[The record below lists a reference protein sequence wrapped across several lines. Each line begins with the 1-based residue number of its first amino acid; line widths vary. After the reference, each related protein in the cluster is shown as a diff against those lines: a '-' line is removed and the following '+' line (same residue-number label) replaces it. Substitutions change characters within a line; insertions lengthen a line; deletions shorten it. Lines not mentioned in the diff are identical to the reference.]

1 MSLNQRPGS
10 TPAVCVTVCVTKSEH
25 EAADRPMPSAW
36 PLQPLQLTARRPAL
50 PWRYRSLAL
59 TLQTVLGLT
68 AAALLSAC
76 QKPSDSP
83 ASSPTPAVAASAS
96 PTASA
101 SLVSQSDQLLARYR
115 QMIVLMDG
123 ESALKAS
130 EREAVRSVGLL
141 LFHDMQDSL
150 QTLVATATAQGQD
163 PAGLAA
169 LSQLLDRI
177 ETEPSWFDADRLAFK
192 EFLTQLEQTFS
203 TSQSISGLK
212 LAKRAH
218 EDLAVLAEVEQAY
231 AQELRDTFGRF
242 AQRGIT
248 LKREKWTDYVAK
260 LKTIYTREGI
270 LKDYATILP
279 DLSARP
285 SDVSNT
291 AASTTSPAATVS
303 TADAPADTPAAAASG
318 SSGSAADR
326 STAATP
332 AATTRGPSKEERE
345 LFGRALPPKTVL
357 LTFDDGPHPRYTDE
371 ILEIL
376 KRYQAPAVFF
386 ELGRNLGSVDA
397 KGQIKPGPGVQVA
410 KRVLAA
416 GHPIA
421 NHSFTHGVMSKFQL
435 DQVKQEASQTEALLD
450 AAGRAGQP
458 LFRFPYGARTDNALG
473 VIEGLKLR
481 SMMWNVDSLDWSD
494 PIPKSIAAR
503 VMNEL
508 SKQQRGIVLFHDI
521 HARTVE
527 ALPLVLDQLKAE
539 GYRFATWKDGRIEP
553 LAAATAESPA
563 PDLAGANLYRD
574 SYALVIGIDQYQ
586 RWPRLQ
592 HAVRD
597 AQAIRDTLQS
607 QFGFRAENITT
618 LTDGDATRA
627 NILRALN
634 GLARDKAGQPRLKRD
649 DRVFV
654 FFAGHGS
661 TRRLPSGRDVG
672 YIIPVDSSTD
682 DLQTDAIAMPQLQEL
697 GEALP
702 AKHAF
707 FVIDA
712 CYSGLGLTRGAAP
725 GSNNFIRDNARR
737 LGRQMMTA
745 GGADQQV
752 ADDGPGGHSVFTWTL
767 LQALSGKADLNGD
780 GLITATELAAY
791 VAPAV
796 SAIAHQTPAFGSLP
810 GSEGG
815 EFIFELASAP
825 EQALSTT
832 SAQLDV
838 QASALAKRADDARNA
853 QLQPMASAS
862 AVPGVTAPAAAGS
875 AAAVQVTVKG
885 LDGKDTAIAT
895 SATAAPVSARVA
907 AQRANDRGLQLYK
920 ERRYDE
926 AEAAFTEALKLQP
939 KFALAANNLGFIYFK
954 RNKPAE
960 AARWYRRAI
969 EMDGSRALA
978 HLNLGDA
985 LLLAGEDKEAQAAY
999 ASFIELSPSHPR
1011 VAELK
1016 AWLAQPD
1023 AAHRPQPPR

>member
-1 MSLNQRPGS
+1 MSLNQRPGAA
-10 TPAVCVTVCVTKSEH
+10 PAVCAMKSEH
-25 EAADRPMPSAW
+25 EALERPPLRAPHRPGGRWPS
-36 PLQPLQLTARRPAL
+36 RPFSH
-50 PWRYRSLAL
+50 PLAL
-59 TLQTVLGLT
+59 TLQTVLGLA
-68 AAALLSAC
+68 AAALMTAC
-76 QKPSDSP
+76 QKPADSS

-101 SLVSQSDQLLARYR
+101 TLASQSDQLLARYR

-123 ESALKAS
+123 EAALKAS

-177 ETEPSWFDADRLAFK
+177 ETEPGWFDADRLAFK
-192 EFLTQLEQTFS
+192 EFLTQLEQNFS

-285 SDVSNT
+285 SDSSH
-291 AASTTSPAATVS
+291 ASTSPAS
-303 TADAPADTPAAAASG
+303 TATAADTGAEGSSAAAS
-318 SSGSAADR
+318 APA
-326 STAATP
+326 TAPAT
-332 AATTRGPSKEERE
+332 ATTTRGPSKEERE

-397 KGQIKPGPGVQVA
+397 KGQIKPGPGLQVA

-421 NHSFTHGVMSKFQL
+421 NHSFTHGVMSKLQL
-435 DQVKQEASQTEALLD
+435 EQVKQEASQTEALLD
-450 AAGRAGQP
+450 ATGRAGQP

-553 LAAATAESPA
+553 VVTAAADTPSQ
-563 PDLAGANLYRD
+563 DLAGANLYRD

-618 LTDGDATRA
+618 LTDADATRA

-853 QLQPMASAS
+853 QLQPMAAAS
-862 AVPGVTAPAAAGS
+862 AAPGAAMPPATAGS

-939 KFALAANNLGFIYFK
+939 KFALAANNLGFIYYK

>member
-1 MSLNQRPGS
+1 M
-10 TPAVCVTVCVTKSEH
+10 
-25 EAADRPMPSAW
+25 
-36 PLQPLQLTARRPAL
+36 TA
-50 PWRYRSLAL
+50 
-59 TLQTVLGLT
+59 LT
-68 AAALLSAC
+68 AAACAATITLMSGCRPAGDAP
-76 QKPSDSP
+76 KPLAP
-83 ASSPTPAVAASAS
+83 LEAASAN
-96 PTASA
+96 PAVSA
-101 SLVSQSDQLLARYR
+101 TLLRQSDELLARYR

-123 ESALKAS
+123 ESTLKPA
-130 EREAVRSVGLL
+130 EREAVRAVGLM
-141 LFHDMQDSL
+141 LFHDMQESIRALGD
-150 QTLVATATAQGQD
+150 TAARSTD

-177 ETEPSWFDADRLAFK
+177 EQEPSWFDADRLAFK
-192 EFLTQLEQTFS
+192 EFLAQLSQQFS
-203 TSQSISGLK
+203 TSQSIAGLK
-212 LAKRAH
+212 LAKRAG
-218 EDLAVLAEVEQAY
+218 EDLGVLAEIESAY
-231 AQELRDTFGRF
+231 EQELRDTFGRF
-242 AQRGIT
+242 AQRGIVP
-248 LKREKWTDYVAK
+248 KREKWADYVAK
-260 LKTIYTREGI
+260 LKGLYARERI

-279 DLSARP
+279 DLQARP
-285 SDVSNT
+285 SVVAEAPAGT
-291 AASTTSPAATVS
+291 AASAA
-303 TADAPADTPAAAASG
+303 
-318 SSGSAADR
+318 
-326 STAATP
+326 
-332 AATTRGPSKEERE
+332 TRGPGKEERE
-345 LFGRALPPKTVL
+345 FFGRQLPPKTVL

-397 KGQIKPGPGVQVA
+397 SGKVKPGPGSEVA

-421 NHSFTHGVMSKFQL
+421 NHSFSHGVMSKFEL
-435 DQVKQEASQTEALLD
+435 AKVRQEASSTEALLD
-450 AAGRAGQP
+450 AAGREGQA
-458 LFRFPYGARTDNALG
+458 LFRFPYGARNDAALG
-473 VIEGLKLR
+473 AIEALKLR

-503 VMNEL
+503 VLGEL
-508 SKQQRGIVLFHDI
+508 GKQQRGIVLFHDI

-527 ALPLVLDQLKAE
+527 ALPLVLDQLQAE
-539 GYRFATWKDGRIEP
+539 GYRFAAWKDGKIVATEAP
-553 LAAATAESPA
+553 AADAAA

-574 SYALVIGIDQYQ
+574 SVALVIGIDQYKS
-586 RWPRLQ
+586 WPRLQ

-597 AQAIRDTLQS
+597 AQAIQETLRT
-607 QFGFRAENITT
+607 QFGFRAENVTT

-634 GLARDKAGQPRLKRD
+634 AMARKGGDGKLKRD

-661 TRRLPSGRDVG
+661 TRKLPSGRDVG
-672 YIIPVDSSTD
+672 YIIPVDAGID

-697 GEALP
+697 SEALP

-712 CYSGLGLTRGAAP
+712 CYSGLGLTRGGAP
-725 GSNNFIRDNARR
+725 GGNANFVRDNARR

-815 EFIFELASAP
+815 EFIFELASAQ
-825 EQALSTT
+825 EQALSGD
-832 SAQLDV
+832 SNQLDAK
-838 QASALAKRADDARNA
+838 ASALAKQADDARNA
-853 QLQPMASAS
+853 QLQPVAQASAPVG
-862 AVPGVTAPAAAGS
+862 AAPAS
-875 AAAVQVTVKG
+875 ATAVQVTLKG
-885 LDGKDTAIAT
+885 LDGTDTAIAT
-895 SATAAPVSARVA
+895 SAAPAPISARVA

-939 KFALAANNLGFIYFK
+939 RFALAANNLGFIYYK
-954 RNKPAE
+954 RDKPAE
-960 AARWYRRAI
+960 AARWYRKAI

-985 LLLAGEDKEAQAAY
+985 LLRAGDEAGAQMAY
-999 ASFIELSPSHPR
+999 RAFIELSPQHAR
-1011 VAELK
+1011 AAALK
-1016 AWLAQPD
+1016 AWVEHPD
-1023 AAHRPQPPR
+1023 SANKPEPPR

>member
-1 MSLNQRPGS
+1 MGKRSTTVGQAMTPMSIDAVDGRAASTGRRGRPS
-10 TPAVCVTVCVTKSEH
+10 TRGAGAGAGRAAV
-25 EAADRPMPSAW
+25 
-36 PLQPLQLTARRPAL
+36 
-50 PWRYRSLAL
+50 LAL
-59 TLQTVLGLT
+59 ALIAGL
-68 AAALLSAC
+68 SGC
-76 QKPSDSP
+76 QKSADPQ
-83 ASSPTPAVAASAS
+83 AIAPAVAASAS
-96 PTASA
+96 PTVSA
-101 SLVSQSDQLLARYR
+101 TLRTQADEVLARYR

-123 ESALKAS
+123 EATLKPA
-130 EREAVRSVGLL
+130 EREAVHAVGLM
-141 LFHDMQDSL
+141 LFHDMHASVEAL
-150 QTLVATATAQGQD
+150 GATAAKSQD
-163 PAGLAA
+163 PAGLQA
-169 LSQLLDRI
+169 LAELLDRI
-177 ETEPSWFDADRLAFK
+177 EQEPSWFDADRLAFK
-192 EFLTQLEQTFS
+192 EFLTQLAQQMS
-203 TSQSISGLK
+203 TSQSIAGLK
-212 LAKRAH
+212 LAKRAT

-248 LKREKWTDYVAK
+248 LKREKWSDYVAK
-260 LKTIYTREGI
+260 LKGIYTRDGI
-270 LKDYATILP
+270 LKDYATVLP
-279 DLSARP
+279 DLRARP
-285 SDVSNT
+285 SGDNSVTT
-291 AASTTSPAATVS
+291 AE
-303 TADAPADTPAAAASG
+303 AAAEAEPASG
-318 SSGSAADR
+318 A
-326 STAATP
+326 
-332 AATTRGPSKEERE
+332 TRGAAPVKPERE
-345 LFGRALPPKTVL
+345 FFGLQLPPKTVL

-371 ILEIL
+371 VLEIL

-386 ELGRNLGSVDA
+386 QLGRNLGSVD
-397 KGQIKPGPGVQVA
+397 KDGKIKPGPGSQVA
-410 KRVLAA
+410 QRVLAA

-421 NHSFTHGVMSKFQL
+421 NHSFTHGLMSKFQL
-435 DQVKQEASQTEALLD
+435 DQVRSEASQTEALLD
-450 AAGRAGQP
+450 NAGRSGQA
-458 LFRFPYGARTDNALG
+458 LFRFPYGARNDGALG
-473 VIEGLKLR
+473 VIESLKLR

-503 VMNEL
+503 VLNEL

-539 GYRFATWKDGRIEP
+539 GYRFAAWKDGKIQP
-553 LAAATAESPA
+553 LDAPASAQSATPE
-563 PDLAGANLYRD
+563 LAGANLYRD
-574 SYALVIGIDQYQ
+574 SYALVIGIDQYKG
-586 RWPRLQ
+586 WPRLQ

-597 AQAIRDTLQS
+597 ARAVQETLQT
-607 QFGFRAENITT
+607 QFGFRPENVVT
-618 LTDGDATRA
+618 LTDADATRA

-634 GLARDKAGQPRLKRD
+634 GLARDKAGASKLKRD

-672 YIIPVDSSTD
+672 YIIPVDAGTD

-712 CYSGLGLTRGAAP
+712 CYSGLGLTRA
-725 GSNNFIRDNARR
+725 GSSGGSANFVRDNARR
-737 LGRQMMTA
+737 MGRQMMTA

-815 EFIFELASAP
+815 EFIFELASTP
-825 EQALSTT
+825 EQALSGD
-832 SAQLDV
+832 SNQLDAK
-838 QASALAKRADDARNA
+838 ASALAKRADEARNA
-853 QLQPMASAS
+853 QLQPVVTTASAS
-862 AVPGVTAPAAAGS
+862 APTGTGASPGATTVAAGQAPAAS
-875 AAAVQVTVKG
+875 AASVQVVLKG

-895 SATAAPVSARVA
+895 SATAAPISPRVA

-939 KFALAANNLGFIYFK
+939 RFALAANNLGFIYFK
-954 RNKPAE
+954 RDKPVE
-960 AARWYRRAI
+960 AARWFRKAI

-985 LLLAGEDKEAQAAY
+985 LLLANEDAQAQAAY
-999 ASFIELSPSHPR
+999 RSFIELSPKHAR
-1011 VAELK
+1011 AAEIR
-1016 AWLAQPD
+1016 AWLEQPN
-1023 AAHRPQPPR
+1023 AAHRPVPPR

>member
-1 MSLNQRPGS
+1 MQERSQRKGAVWMS
-10 TPAVCVTVCVTKSEH
+10 
-25 EAADRPMPSAW
+25 
-36 PLQPLQLTARRPAL
+36 
-50 PWRYRSLAL
+50 AL
-59 TLQTVLGLT
+59 TT
-68 AAALLSAC
+68 AACAATMTLTSGC
-76 QKPSDSP
+76 KPTGDAP
-83 ASSPTPAVAASAS
+83 KPLAPLEAASAN
-96 PTASA
+96 PAVSA
-101 SLVSQSDQLLARYR
+101 TLLRQSDELLARHR

-123 ESALKAS
+123 EATLKPA
-130 EREAVRSVGLL
+130 EREAVRAVGLM
-141 LFHDMQDSL
+141 LFHDMQESIRAL
-150 QTLVATATAQGQD
+150 GETAARSTD

-177 ETEPSWFDADRLAFK
+177 EQEPSWFDADRLAFK
-192 EFLTQLEQTFS
+192 EFLTQLSQQFS
-203 TSQSISGLK
+203 TSQSIAGLK
-212 LAKRAH
+212 LAKRAS
-218 EDLAVLAEVEQAY
+218 EDLGVLAEIEDAY

-242 AQRGIT
+242 AQRGIVP
-248 LKREKWTDYVAK
+248 KREKWTDYVAK
-260 LKTIYTREGI
+260 LKALYARERI

-279 DLSARP
+279 DLQARP
-285 SDVSNT
+285 SVVAETPAGTAATAGT
-291 AASTTSPAATVS
+291 AASAA
-303 TADAPADTPAAAASG
+303 
-318 SSGSAADR
+318 
-326 STAATP
+326 
-332 AATTRGPSKEERE
+332 TRGPGKEERE
-345 LFGRALPPKTVL
+345 FFGRQLPPKTVL

-397 KGQIKPGPGVQVA
+397 SGKVKPGPGSEVA

-421 NHSFTHGVMSKFQL
+421 NHSFSHGVMSKFEL
-435 DQVKQEASQTEALLD
+435 DKVRQEASSTEALLD
-450 AAGRAGQP
+450 AAGRDGQA
-458 LFRFPYGARTDNALG
+458 LFRFPYGARNDAALG
-473 VIEGLKLR
+473 AIEALKLR

-503 VMNEL
+503 VLGEL
-508 SKQQRGIVLFHDI
+508 GKQQRGIVLFHDI

-539 GYRFATWKDGRIEP
+539 GYKFAAWKDGRIVAVDAPAVE
-553 LAAATAESPA
+553 AA

-574 SYALVIGIDQYQ
+574 SVALVIGIDQYKS
-586 RWPRLQ
+586 WPRLQ

-597 AQAIRDTLQS
+597 AQAIQETLRT
-607 QFGFRAENITT
+607 QFGFRPENITT

-634 GLARDKAGQPRLKRD
+634 AMARKGGDGRLKRD

-661 TRRLPSGRDVG
+661 TRKLPSGRDVG
-672 YIIPVDSSTD
+672 YIIPVDAGTD

-697 GEALP
+697 SEALP

-712 CYSGLGLTRGAAP
+712 CYSGLGLTRGGAA
-725 GSNNFIRDNARR
+725 GSSANFVRDNARR

-815 EFIFELASAP
+815 EFIFELASAQ
-825 EQALSTT
+825 EQALSGD
-832 SAQLDV
+832 SNQLDV
-838 QASALAKRADDARNA
+838 KASALAKQADDARNA
-853 QLQPMASAS
+853 QLQPVAQA
-862 AVPGVTAPAAAGS
+862 TAPAGAAPGTAAAS
-875 AAAVQVTVKG
+875 ATAVQVTLKG
-885 LDGKDTAIAT
+885 LDGTDTAIAT
-895 SATAAPVSARVA
+895 SAAPAPISARVA

-939 KFALAANNLGFIYFK
+939 KFALAANNLGFIYYK
-954 RNKPAE
+954 RDKPAE
-960 AARWYRRAI
+960 AARWYRKAI

-985 LLLAGEDKEAQAAY
+985 LLRAGDEAGAQVAY
-999 ASFIELSPSHPR
+999 RAFIELSPQHAR
-1011 VAELK
+1011 AAGLK
-1016 AWLAQPD
+1016 AWIEHPD
-1023 AAHRPQPPR
+1023 SAPKPEPPR

>member
-1 MSLNQRPGS
+1 MQERSQRRG
-10 TPAVCVTVCVTKSEH
+10 AVWMI
-25 EAADRPMPSAW
+25 A
-36 PLQPLQLTARRPAL
+36 
-50 PWRYRSLAL
+50 
-59 TLQTVLGLT
+59 LT
-68 AAALLSAC
+68 AAACAATLTLVSGC
-76 QKPSDSP
+76 RP
-83 ASSPTPAVAASAS
+83 ASDAPRPLAPLEAASAN
-96 PTASA
+96 PAVSA
-101 SLVSQSDQLLARYR
+101 TLLRQSDELLARYR

-123 ESALKAS
+123 ESTLKPA
-130 EREAVRSVGLL
+130 EREAVRAVGLM
-141 LFHDMQDSL
+141 LFHDMQESIRALGD
-150 QTLVATATAQGQD
+150 TAARSTD

-177 ETEPSWFDADRLAFK
+177 EQEPSWFDADRLAFK
-192 EFLTQLEQTFS
+192 EFLAQLSQQFS
-203 TSQSISGLK
+203 TSQSIAGLK
-212 LAKRAH
+212 LAKRAG
-218 EDLAVLAEVEQAY
+218 EDLGVLAEIEGAY
-231 AQELRDTFGRF
+231 EQELRDTFGRF
-242 AQRGIT
+242 AQRGIVP
-248 LKREKWTDYVAK
+248 KREKWADYVAK
-260 LKTIYTREGI
+260 LKGLYARERI

-279 DLSARP
+279 DLQARP
-285 SDVSNT
+285 SVVAEAPAGT
-291 AASTTSPAATVS
+291 AASAA
-303 TADAPADTPAAAASG
+303 
-318 SSGSAADR
+318 
-326 STAATP
+326 
-332 AATTRGPSKEERE
+332 TRGPGKEERE
-345 LFGRALPPKTVL
+345 FFGRQLPPKTVL

-397 KGQIKPGPGVQVA
+397 SGKVRPGPGSEVA

-421 NHSFTHGVMSKFQL
+421 NHSFSHGVMSKFEL
-435 DQVKQEASQTEALLD
+435 AKVRQEASSTEALLD
-450 AAGRAGQP
+450 AAGRDGQA
-458 LFRFPYGARTDNALG
+458 LFRFPYGARNDAALG
-473 VIEGLKLR
+473 AIEALKLR

-503 VMNEL
+503 VLGEL
-508 SKQQRGIVLFHDI
+508 GRQQRGIVLFHDI

-539 GYRFATWKDGRIEP
+539 GYRFAAWKDGKIV
-553 LAAATAESPA
+553 AAEAPAAEATA

-574 SYALVIGIDQYQ
+574 SVALVIGIDQYKS
-586 RWPRLQ
+586 WPRLQ

-597 AQAIRDTLQS
+597 AQAIQETLRT
-607 QFGFRAENITT
+607 QFGFRAENVTT

-634 GLARDKAGQPRLKRD
+634 AMARKGGDGKLKRD

-661 TRRLPSGRDVG
+661 TRKLPSGRDVG
-672 YIIPVDSSTD
+672 YIIPVDAGTD

-697 GEALP
+697 SEALP

-712 CYSGLGLTRGAAP
+712 CYSGLGLTRGGAP
-725 GSNNFIRDNARR
+725 GGNANFVRDNARR

-815 EFIFELASAP
+815 EFIFELASAQ
-825 EQALSTT
+825 EQALSGD
-832 SAQLDV
+832 SNQLDAK
-838 QASALAKRADDARNA
+838 ASALAKQADDARNA
-853 QLQPMASAS
+853 QLQPVAQASAPVG
-862 AVPGVTAPAAAGS
+862 AAPAS
-875 AAAVQVTVKG
+875 ATAVQVTLKG
-885 LDGKDTAIAT
+885 LDGTDTAIAT
-895 SATAAPVSARVA
+895 SAAPAPISARVA

-939 KFALAANNLGFIYFK
+939 RFALAANNLGFIYYK
-954 RNKPAE
+954 RDKPAE
-960 AARWYRRAI
+960 AARWYRKAI

-985 LLLAGEDKEAQAAY
+985 LLRAGDEAGAQMAY
-999 ASFIELSPSHPR
+999 RAFIELSPQHAR
-1011 VAELK
+1011 AAALK
-1016 AWLAQPD
+1016 AWVEHPD
-1023 AAHRPQPPR
+1023 SANRPEPPR